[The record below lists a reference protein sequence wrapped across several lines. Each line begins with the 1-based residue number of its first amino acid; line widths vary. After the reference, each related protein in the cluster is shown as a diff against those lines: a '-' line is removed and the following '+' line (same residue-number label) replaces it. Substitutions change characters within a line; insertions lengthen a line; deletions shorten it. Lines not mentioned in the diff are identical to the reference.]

1 MTFNDKTGGFSCA
14 RGKNRG
20 TRGELSETRGELR
33 ADDRT
38 PAASFILDAYLLT
51 KDERYLAA
59 IQPHLAA
66 LERFDGERF
75 DGVQPHYM
83 LNNIAVRHWDDYW
96 FEPIQSSGDTLPHYW
111 SSLRSIDYIK
121 YAGATGDDER
131 LRRGVC
137 GLRDCL
143 RLFMRDGSA
152 SCAAAQKKVFIKYFV

>member
-1 MTFNDKTGGFSCA
+1 MNYPKHEMKD
-14 RGKNRG
+14 
-20 TRGELSETRGELR
+20 ELR

-38 PAASFILDAYLLT
+38 PAVSFILDAYLPT

-83 LNNIAVRHWDDYW
+83 LNNIAARHWDDYW
-96 FEPIQSSGDTLPHYW
+96 FGPIQSSCDTLPHYW
-111 SSLRSIDYIK
+111 SSLSSIDYIK

-152 SCAAAQKKVFIKYFV
+152 SCAAAQKKVFIKYFA

>member
-1 MTFNDKTGGFSCA
+1 ME
-14 RGKNRG
+14 RGVNYPKHEVNYEQ
-20 TRGELSETRGELR
+20 TIV
-33 ADDRT
+33 T
-38 PAASFILDAYLLT
+38 PAVSFILDAYLLT
-51 KDERYLAA
+51 KHERYLAA

-96 FEPIQSSGDTLPHYW
+96 FGPIHSFGDTLPHYW
-111 SSLRSIDYIK
+111 SSLSSIDYIK

-143 RLFMRDGSA
+143 CLFMRDGSA
-152 SCAAAQKKVFIKYFV
+152 SCAAAQKKVFIKYFA

>member
-1 MTFNDKTGGFSCA
+1 ME
-14 RGKNRG
+14 RGVNYPKH
-20 TRGELSETRGELR
+20 EMKDELR
-33 ADDRT
+33 TDDRT
-38 PAASFILDAYLLT
+38 PAVSFILDAYLLT
-51 KDERYLAA
+51 KHERYLAA

-83 LNNIAVRHWDDYW
+83 LNNIAVRHWDDYL
-96 FEPIQSSGDTLPHYW
+96 FGPIHSFGDTLPHYW
-111 SSLRSIDYIK
+111 SSLSSIDYIK

-152 SCAAAQKKVFIKYFV
+152 SCAAAQKKVFIKYFA